1 MEKPCLVIMA
11 AGMGS
16 RYGGLK
22 QIDPVDPEGHIIMDF
37 SIYDAGEAG
46 FEKVIF
52 IIKKELED
60 AFRKAIGFRV
70 EQRIEVSYVYQ
81 ELTDLPGSFK
91 VPNGRTKPWGTAHAL
106 LAARYIIQGPFTAI
120 NADDYYGKQ
129 AFRDMFHFLTANED
143 DRQYSYAMSGYALIN
158 TLTEN
163 GSVSRGICRTDANGY
178 LQDITERTRIEK
190 KDGHPAYTLDD
201 GRTWIQV
208 QDDTPVSM
216 NMWGFGKS
224 FLQEAK
230 MRFTTFLRQS
240 LPSNPMRCEY
250 YIPAVVDELLKE
262 GKATVKVMKTNDKWY
277 GITYKE
283 DKPGVQAA
291 IAQMKADGL
300 YPNEF

>member
-22 QIDPVDPEGHIIMDF
+22 QIDPVDPEGHIVMDF

-46 FEKVIF
+46 FEKVVF

-60 AFRKAIGFRV
+60 AFRTAIGFRV
-70 EQRIEVSYVYQ
+70 EQKMEVSYVYQ
-81 ELTDLPGSFK
+81 EPTDLPGSFK
-91 VPNGRTKPWGTAHAL
+91 VPEERTKPWGTAHAL
-106 LAARYIIQGPFTAI
+106 LAARHIIRGPFTAI

-129 AFRDMFHFLTANED
+129 AFRDMFRFLTENED

-190 KDGHPAYTLDD
+190 KDGHPSYSLDD

-208 QDDTPVSM
+208 PDETPVSM

-224 FLQEAK
+224 FLHEAG
-230 MRFTTFLRQS
+230 MRFTAFLRQN
-240 LPSNPMRCEY
+240 LPSNPMKCEY
-250 YIPAVVDELLKE
+250 YIPTVVDELLKE

-283 DKPGVQAA
+283 DKPAVQAA
-291 IAQMKADGL
+291 IARMKAGGL
-300 YPNEF
+300 YPGEF